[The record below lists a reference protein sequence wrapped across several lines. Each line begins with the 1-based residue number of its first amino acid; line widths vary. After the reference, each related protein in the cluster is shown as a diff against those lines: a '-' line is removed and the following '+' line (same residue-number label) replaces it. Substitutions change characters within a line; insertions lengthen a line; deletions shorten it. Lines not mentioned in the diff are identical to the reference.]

1 MIYRWGMSTYHISG
15 MGDRPNK
22 ELYEWADRLGIKSS
36 GKVLLVPQF
45 ENDYY
50 SMLPKIINYGI

>member
-1 MIYRWGMSTYHISG
+1 
-15 MGDRPNK
+15 
-22 ELYEWADRLGIKSS
+22 LGIKSS

>member
-1 MIYRWGMSTYHISG
+1 
-15 MGDRPNK
+15 
-22 ELYEWADRLGIKSS
+22 LGIKSS

-50 SMLPKIINYGI
+50 SMLP